1 MSNQIVMKY
10 KIIIINYLQLSS
22 LTAGMDV
29 PWPNVLG
36 FVFEIQG
43 VISTIGE
50 HLLSPDCE
58 LQGESF
64 CILCN
69 IYICVFFT

>member
-1 MSNQIVMKY
+1 
-10 KIIIINYLQLSS
+10 
-22 LTAGMDV
+22 MDV

-64 CILCN
+64 CIYV
-69 IYICVFFT
+69 IYTYVFFT